1 MLLSIIVYSS
11 LALTLFALGWHVSQR
26 EAKLKAATGH
36 TLPFWSWEI
45 ILSIVIFATV
55 AGARYHT
62 GFDHAMYLSQYVSY
76 QKYGFFTRDFEPLF
90 MWVTQLMAGAHI
102 HYFFYF
108 ALWATIELTLLYYA
122 LNSHKSLIPWVALII
137 VLGPTFVHLMNT
149 IRQGVVECAVPLL
162 LILARDRR
170 LTLFIVLVALL
181 AMVHYTALVL
191 FALLLIPKR
200 IYSHPSMGLLL
211 MVVVLAVGVGMLPIW
226 VDYIKRMSEYLLTY
240 FGGYNELFNI
250 QGNRFILSVGPLRL
264 LTYSVQILTIA
275 FASQALKHKNNPFW
289 TMMLICSVVFVGG
302 VSLFANTS
310 NYYQRPFELFSGCFV
325 IMSAFVIMFFLHNR
339 RRFMAMGALL
349 LNCSFI
355 FLALYKA
362 WQNPSPVN
370 TPFLYHF
377 FF

>member
-1 MLLSIIVYSS
+1 
-11 LALTLFALGWHVSQR
+11 VSQR

-200 IYSHPSMGLLL
+200 ICSHPSMGLLL